1 MQLTHSKLLE
11 LVNYDPETGVFTN
24 KVQRVK
30 SLAGKVLGFVHPQGY
45 LQARILYKNY
55 LLHRLAWFYVYGEW
69 PSKSIDHI
77 NGDKKDNRICNLR
90 DIKQSE
96 NMQNIPNA
104 LSRSKSKVRGVSWDA
119 TRNKWTA
126 HICVDG
132 KQKNLGRF
140 YDLDE
145 AAHVYAQARQV
156 FHPYAPKGV

>member
-24 KVQRVK
+24 KVKRVK
-30 SLAGKVLGFVHPQGY
+30 SPAGRVLGVLHPQGY
-45 LQARILYKNY
+45 MQARLLYRTY
-55 LLHRLAWFYVYGEW
+55 LLHRLAWFYVYGKW
-69 PSKSIDHI
+69 PKEHIDHI
-77 NGDKKDNRICNLR
+77 NGDKKDNRIANLR
-90 DIKQSE
+90 EATNSE
-96 NMQNIPNA
+96 NMQNVPSA

-140 YDLDE
+140 DDLNV